1 MTRLLVHVEGFAEES
16 FVREVLAPHL
26 CRHGYSRVSG
36 RPMGRSRP
44 RHKRGGIRG
53 WPEAKRGIVGHLR
66 EDRRAV
72 STTMVDYYGLPE
84 RSPGAW
90 PGRAAS
96 GKVSMPDRAAH
107 VEDAIR
113 RDLQE
118 ELGGGFHANRF
129 VPYVMLHEFEA
140 LLFSDCEK
148 FANAIERPALAQK
161 MQAIVD
167 AAGEPEAIDDTPEGA
182 PSKRIEALIPEY
194 DKLHLGILAALE
206 IGLDKIRAACPH
218 FNAWL
223 TRLEEIPGTG

>member
-1 MTRLLVHVEGFAEES
+1 
-16 FVREVLAPHL
+16 
-26 CRHGYSRVSG
+26 
-36 RPMGRSRP
+36 
-44 RHKRGGIRG
+44 
-53 WPEAKRGIVGHLR
+53 
-66 EDRRAV
+66 
-72 STTMVDYYGLPE
+72 
-84 RSPGAW
+84 
-90 PGRAAS
+90 
-96 GKVSMPDRAAH
+96 MPDRAAH